1 MVTLS
6 WSPVSS
12 SDTVP
17 KVCKFAT
24 AGVDGKIRIYT
35 SDLAQTENILVI
47 HIILFNFKGMSSSY
61 KHFVQELSG
70 HGDNV
75 NSIAFQP
82 DIEDKF
88 LVSTSD
94 DFTCKIWS
102 TENGDVEN
110 NTPTI
115 SWLFFAFFST
125 QFSTFIFS
133 LQQLHL
139 FAGISVCFNPSE
151 PSKFFVMEKS
161 GVARIFSTPSFSPVT
176 SLSNNYCCQDP
187 ALDADWSSSNPTHIV
202 TSLGGRL
209 LHWNLNALR

>member
-47 HIILFNFKGMSSSY
+47 HIILFNFKGLSSSY

-82 DIEDKF
+82 DIENKF

-102 TENGDVEN
+102 TENGDLLK
-110 NTPTI
+110 TI
-115 SWLFFAFFST
+115 PLQSPGYSLLFSALNFPHLYFHFNS
-125 QFSTFIFS
+125 FIF
-133 LQQLHL
+133 LQAFL
-139 FAGISVCFNPSE
+139 FASIPL
-151 PSKFFVMEKS
+151 
-161 GVARIFSTPSFSPVT
+161 
-176 SLSNNYCCQDP
+176 SLVN
-187 ALDADWSSSNPTHIV
+187 
-202 TSLGGRL
+202 SLLWKNQEWLEYLVHQVFPQL
-209 LHWNLNALR
+209 LL